1 MGRRA
6 GDRLIGRRLG
16 DALPG
21 ARLGDAL
28 LGAMAAGILALA
40 AAVAVQVAA
49 NAADLNPLVTF
60 EREWPLVGG
69 AVTLNSLLDLQW
81 HLLAAVALLP
91 AGVVWLRDRH
101 VRVDVVQSRLAP
113 RGKAAV
119 DLAGNVV
126 FALPFLWFALPAA
139 WGFAARS
146 WGMDE
151 GSANGGLVDLWLVKG
166 VLPLG
171 LGLLAGAVAWESA
184 RLARALAR

>member
-1 MGRRA
+1 MRRA
-6 GDRLIGRRLG
+6 GDLMI
-16 DALPG
+16 
-21 ARLGDAL
+21 
-28 LGAMAAGILALA
+28 GAMAAGVLALA
-40 AAVAVQVAA
+40 AAVALQVAA
-49 NAADLNPLVTF
+49 NAADLNPLAEF
-60 EREWPLVGG
+60 DREWPLVGD

-81 HLLAAVALLP
+81 HLLAVVALLP

-171 LGLLAGAVAWESA
+171 LGLLALAVGWECA
-184 RLARALAR
+184 RLARVLSRG

>member
-1 MGRRA
+1 MRK
-6 GDRLIGRRLG
+6 G
-16 DALPG
+16 DAPVG
-21 ARLGDAL
+21 GRLGDAL
-28 LGAMAAGILALA
+28 LGAMAAGILLLA

-49 NAADLNPLVTF
+49 NAADLNPLASF
-60 EREWPLVGG
+60 EREWPLVGD

-91 AGVVWLRDRH
+91 AGTVWLRDRH
-101 VRVDVVQSRLAP
+101 VRVDVVQSRLPP

-119 DLAGNVV
+119 DLVGNLL

-171 LGLLAGAVAWESA
+171 LALLAGAVAWECV
-184 RLARALAR
+184 RLVRVLARG

>member
-1 MGRRA
+1 M
-6 GDRLIGRRLG
+6 
-16 DALPG
+16 
-21 ARLGDAL
+21 
-28 LGAMAAGILALA
+28 
-40 AAVAVQVAA
+40 AVQVAA
-49 NAADLNPLVTF
+49 NAADLNPLAAF
-60 EREWPLVGG
+60 DRAWPLVGD
-69 AVTLNSLLDLQW
+69 AVTLNSLLDLQR
-81 HLLAAVALLP
+81 HLLAVVALVP
-91 AGVVWLRDRH
+91 AGTVWLRDRH
-101 VRVDVVQSRLAP
+101 VRVDVIQSRLAP
-113 RGKAAV
+113 RGKAVV

-126 FALPFLWFALPAA
+126 FALPFVWFALPAA